1 MVTIVFTHPWHGSFN
16 KAILDTIT
24 SKYDKENKAYNVID
38 LPKDNFNP
46 CFTEAEM
53 AVYNKGQ
60 ALDPLVI
67 AYQEQLKKSDE
78 VIFIFPIWWGTMPAI
93 LKGFFDKV
101 LLVNFSHNYENG
113 WTPLL
118 GNIKKASILT
128 TSQSPTENFKNSVEG
143 NFVPSMLN
151 SIGVTNAHWLNCDE
165 TSSGTEAH
173 RKAFLAKVEDHI

>member
-24 SKYDKENKAYNVID
+24 SKYDNENKAYRVID

-46 CFTEAEM
+46 SFTEAEM

-60 ALDPLVI
+60 ALDPLVKE
-67 AYQEQLKKSDE
+67 YQEQLKLSDE
-78 VIFIFPIWWGTMPAI
+78 IIFIFPIWWGTMPAI

-101 LLVNFSHNYENG
+101 LLVNFSHSYENG

-118 GNIKKASILT
+118 GNIKKATIIT
-128 TSQSPTENFKNSVEG
+128 TSQSPTANFKLSIED

-151 SIGVTNAHWLNCDE
+151 SIGISNTYWLNNE
-165 TSSGTEAH
+165 ATASGTDAE
-173 RKAFLAKVEDHI
+173 RKAFLKKVEEHV

>member
-24 SKYDKENKAYNVID
+24 DKYTKENKAYQIID

-46 CFTEAEM
+46 VLTEAEM

-67 AYQEQLKKSDE
+67 KYQEKLKGSDE
-78 VIFIFPIWWGTMPAI
+78 VVFIFPIWWGTMPAI

-101 LLVNFSHNYENG
+101 LLVNFSHSYENG

-118 GNIKKASILT
+118 TNIKKATIIT
-128 TSQSPTENFKNSVEG
+128 TSQSPTANYQNGIEN
-143 NFVPSMLN
+143 NFVPQMLN
-151 SIGVTNAHWLNCDE
+151 SVGISNTLWLNNE
-165 TSSGTEAH
+165 GTSSGTPES
-173 RKAFLAKVEDHI
+173 RKAFLTKIDELI